1 MGFDPVAP
9 LARHGLVRQP
19 RRLRQ
24 ERTVAATGEDDI
36 DRGFDADLVP
46 RRDKE
51 RFVPGAR
58 ADRGAD
64 DLTAIDERRVG
75 AEDALRFLVLADEP
89 ALGAADCRPL
99 QNQSQMGC
107 QPKSAGMGIA
117 LTVEEE
123 DVRLDPEIAAGGK
136 HRWRL
141 PE

>member
-1 MGFDPVAP
+1 MGFDPGAP

-24 ERTVAATGEDDI
+24 ERAVAATGEDDV

-46 RRDKE
+46 RRDKK
-51 RFVPGAR
+51 RFVPGTG

-89 ALGAADCRPL
+89 ALGAADGRPL
-99 QNQSQMGC
+99 QEESQVGR

-123 DVRLDPEIAAGGK
+123 DVRLNPEIGTGGK
-136 HRWRL
+136 
-141 PE
+141 